1 MRSLGGTN
9 DKSIKTKYSRKTK
22 SRGAK
27 KKRIDNNMAEESGEE
42 KNDEEE
48 DQSTQF

>member
-9 DKSIKTKYSRKTK
+9 DQKFKAKISRKK
-22 SRGAK
+22 SRGLK
-27 KKRIDNNMAEESGEE
+27 KKKTQDQDAAEESGEE

-48 DQSTQF
+48 DQST